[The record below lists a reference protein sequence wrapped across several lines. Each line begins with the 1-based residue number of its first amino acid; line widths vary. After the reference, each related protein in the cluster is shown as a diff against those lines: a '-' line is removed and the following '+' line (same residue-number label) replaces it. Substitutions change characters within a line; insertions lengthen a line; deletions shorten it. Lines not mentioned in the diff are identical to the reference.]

1 MTKKQILFYLV
12 LATVIVSQTA
22 ITLFHSA
29 IGLTQHAQ
37 FNTLEREKVALQQD
51 IAQLQISLASQNS
64 VKSVSKSALKQRFQ
78 PIDDVR
84 SVRLSDTLAA
94 AH

>member
-1 MTKKQILFYLV
+1 MTKKQILFYIV
-12 LATVIVSQTA
+12 LATIVVSQTVA
-22 ITLFHSA
+22 TLFHSA

-37 FNTLEREKVALQQD
+37 FNTLEREKIALQQD
-51 IAQLQISLASQNS
+51 ITQLQISLASQNS
-64 VKSVSKSALKQRFQ
+64 VKTVAQSDLKQRFQ

-94 AH
+94 AQ